1 MSVAEATSRAAYRL
15 PAKLGDMRV
24 VLIDYNADGV
34 LLEHY
39 RPVRTDQ
46 LPVFLLEWDGERV
59 SQPCR
64 VAVSEQFP
72 VRFGSSIQVYRSTL
86 LFVNPERET
95 IAMIDRIIRER
106 ARISISLQMANAS
119 GRTADPY
126 NEPTFRDGLIGASG
140 KEEEPEFL
148 RMCWDGCAWAS
159 VCTADPEQPPDGF
172 TIDAAEPA
180 SQIHTLCDL
189 YEMATSEGRVL
200 IREQARISL
209 EGKAAR
215 KRARFWTR
223 ESA

>member
-1 MSVAEATSRAAYRL
+1 MSVVESTSRAAYRL

-39 RPVRTDQ
+39 RPVRPDQ

-59 SQPCR
+59 RQTCR
-64 VAVSEQFP
+64 VAHSEQFP
-72 VRFGSSIQVYRSTL
+72 VSFGSSIQVYRSTL
-86 LFVNPERET
+86 LFVSPEEAT

-119 GRTADPY
+119 GRSTDPH
-126 NEPTFRDGLIGASG
+126 NEPSFRGGLVSA
-140 KEEEPEFL
+140 ERDEEPEFL
-148 RMCWDGCAWAS
+148 RMCWNGCSWAS
-159 VCTADPEQPPDGF
+159 LCTADPEQPADGF
-172 TIDAAEPA
+172 TIDAEEPGK
-180 SQIHTLCDL
+180 QVQTLCEL
-189 YEMATSEGRVL
+189 YEMSTADGRAL

>member
-1 MSVAEATSRAAYRL
+1 MSVAESTSRAAYRL

-59 SQPCR
+59 KQPCR
-64 VAVSEQFP
+64 VAHSEQFP
-72 VRFGSSIQVYRSTL
+72 VRSGSSVQVYRSTL
-86 LFVNPERET
+86 LFVSPEETT

-106 ARISISLQMANAS
+106 ARISVSLQVANAA
-119 GRTADPY
+119 GRTTDPLH
-126 NEPTFRDGLIGASG
+126 EPTFTNGLVSASRD
-140 KEEEPEFL
+140 EEVEFL
-148 RMCWDGCAWAS
+148 RMCWNGCSWSSA
-159 VCTADPEQPPDGF
+159 CTGDPDQPFDGF
-172 TIDAAEPA
+172 TIDAAEP
-180 SQIHTLCDL
+180 SNQIHTLCEL
-189 YEMATSEGRVL
+189 YEMATADGRAL

-209 EGKAAR
+209 EGRLAR
-215 KRARFWTR
+215 KRPHFWTR